1 MDVFKNVGAAGSSAV
16 ITVTAIHPIDV
27 VKTRLQ
33 VSGEGG
39 GRNYKALG
47 IGGSVKVIATEEG
60 IASFWKG
67 IGAAWMREASYTSL
81 RLGLYDPIKK
91 AMGVTPDSHF
101 VLKFTAGSLAG
112 GLGSVVGNPF
122 DVLKTRM
129 MAAEGKEPPA
139 IGKAASEL
147 YAAQGISGFYRGIE
161 ANIMRAMVLNGT
173 KMACYDQIKGMITS
187 SGVVPKGLPTQFCAA
202 FSAGFFMATTVAPFD
217 MVRTKLMNQPPD
229 AKVYSGFVDCIVKIV
244 SKDGPGALYAGFI
257 PIWARFAPTTCLQL
271 IIFEQL
277 KPVFGL

>member
-1 MDVFKNVGAAGSSAV
+1 MDIFKNVGAAGTSAV
-16 ITVTAIHPIDV
+16 ITVTGIHPIDV

-47 IGGSVKVIATEEG
+47 IGGSVKVIAAEEG
-60 IASFWKG
+60 ISSFWKG
-67 IGAAWMREASYTSL
+67 IGAAWLREASYTSL

-91 AMGVTPDSHF
+91 VMGVTPDSHF
-101 VLKFTAGSLAG
+101 LLKFTAGSLAG

-187 SGVVPKGLPTQFCAA
+187 SGIVPKGLPTQFCAA

-217 MVRTKLMNQPPD
+217 MVRTKLMNQPAD

-244 SKDGPGALYAGFI
+244 AKGGPGALYAGFI

-271 IIFEQL
+271 VIFEQL
-277 KPVFGL
+277 KPIFGL